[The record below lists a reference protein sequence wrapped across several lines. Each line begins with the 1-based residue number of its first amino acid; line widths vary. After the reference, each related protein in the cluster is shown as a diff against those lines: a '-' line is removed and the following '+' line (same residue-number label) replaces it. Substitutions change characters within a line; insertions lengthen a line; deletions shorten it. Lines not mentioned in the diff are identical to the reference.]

1 MILARWTYS
10 REEWRSFLFRHH
22 KKGSLVNTLVRR
34 ARFIPRSP
42 EILFSDDA
50 VSVGGKTWPLGH
62 PLQLKEINLY
72 EEGMVNVM
80 RLVFARTEIS
90 IPIPR
95 GKLREALDLRRKI
108 IDSRFNDGEI
118 PNSKFQIPTGEIPR

>member
-108 IDSRFNDGEI
+108 IDSRFEGEQI
-118 PNSKFQIPTGEIPR
+118 PDNKFQIPT